1 MREMTF
7 TAAAREGLTEEMA
20 RDASIFVVG
29 QGIGVRG
36 GNFNTTVGLFDLYG
50 PERLRDVGIVERG
63 FTGLCTGAAMAGA
76 RPVVDY
82 MFFDFALDALGEL
95 INQTAKIQY
104 MSSGRLTMPIVLR
117 GCIGAG
123 GASATHHSG
132 SYYNIFCNMAGFRV
146 VVPTTPRDAKGLLK
160 TAIRSDDPVIFME
173 HKSLLNTTGLVPDP
187 EADECIP
194 FGQARVA
201 RAGSAATV
209 VGIAAMVPK
218 ALEAAETL
226 AREGIAIEVIDPRTL
241 APLDIDTILASIHK
255 TGRLLIADETYGP
268 CGIGGEIAAQVAAR
282 GFDDLDAPI
291 MRLNGPQTPI
301 PYSPPLEAA
310 VLPSTAQVAAAIR
323 DLLAE

>member
-1 MREMTF
+1 MRELTF

-20 RDASIFVVG
+20 RDPSIFVVG

-36 GNFNTTVGLFDLYG
+36 GNFNTTLGLFEQYG
-50 PERLRDVGIVERG
+50 PERLRDVSIVERG
-63 FTGLCTGAAMAGA
+63 FTALCTGAAMAGA
-76 RPVVDY
+76 RPIVDY

-160 TAIRSDDPVIFME
+160 SAVRSDDPVVFME
-173 HKSLLNTTGLVPDP
+173 HKSLLNSKGLVPDP
-187 EADECIP
+187 DVDECIP

-226 AREGIAIEVIDPRTL
+226 AREGVEIEVIDPRTL
-241 APLDIDTILASIHK
+241 APLDIDTILESVHK
-255 TGRLLIADETYGP
+255 TGRLLIVDETYGP

-301 PYSPPLEAA
+301 PYSPPLEAS
-310 VLPSTAQVAAAIR
+310 VLPATAQVETAIR
-323 DLLAE
+323 ELLAE